1 MAACGKL
8 NDIRTELKSVP
19 VDNECLN
26 AVRALH
32 QTVVCLRTALER
44 SQSELH
50 LLKKKVPSRS
60 SSRKYDIAIEQ
71 LSLENHVLR
80 RKILAAK
87 NKNTLFDRGAK
98 IKCFSMDNISQ
109 DTQTEDRENETN
121 EPLPPEA
128 NGNVRDDSK
137 DEEKS
142 DEDNQFMFFKTKTD
156 SEESEEVDDI
166 ELIFTTEDTK
176 VISLHEELEPIS
188 DDGEPYES
196 KSEINHHGIAT
207 QSVLVETDISKCGI
221 VYKDEDT
228 LLSPISQAGL
238 SNSFRN
244 ALKKQ
249 DHPVKRKPTSR
260 LAQAPV
266 KPVVSLVRPVLN
278 ENNASMRDSEA
289 QTDISAVPPSWK
301 SESFLVNN
309 KASQNFPTL
318 PSKFAIPIKEHHQ
331 KPPLKLTEKTQE
343 ARRIL
348 LSDINFTS
356 MVPELSRSVDH
367 LCHNGV
373 RLPSTGLQ
381 TPFAMKYLKS
391 PALAS
396 TGSSYSRFEFQVA
409 NSSNSNW
416 NCYENSYA
424 SDQDRSAQDLHAKRR
439 QSWRPSMYSLDAYY
453 VNRTSSVPPSP
464 TLRRHSAALSY
475 SPSANA
481 ETQFYYPLPDKFSV
495 KTFSNSTLK
504 NASVTSI
511 NRKPKAKVSFKESL
525 LSKNTGSRQS
535 LPNMYVDTES
545 GEESTDSLIDESEEC
560 VRKSIDSTLTA
571 IDWPYVG
578 YRYVGRTHSVPN
590 LFLEFSPPLSARP
603 FIARSVHD
611 LKINYFVKVINKEGR
626 VVGGRIQFVGNIPGI
641 SEPYIGVLLPPS
653 LGETDGTFQELRY
666 FSCEKNCGLFVPF
679 RKVVMAWKV

>member
-1 MAACGKL
+1 MAAYGKL
-8 NDIRTELKSVP
+8 NDVRTELKSVP
-19 VDNECLN
+19 VDNDCLN

-50 LLKKKVPSRS
+50 VLKKKVPSQN

-71 LSLENHVLR
+71 LSLENHILR
-80 RKILAAK
+80 RRILSAK
-87 NKNTLFDRGAK
+87 NKNNIFDRGAK
-98 IKCFSMDNISQ
+98 IKCFSMDNITSDAQ
-109 DTQTEDRENETN
+109 NEDKENEN
-121 EPLPPEA
+121 AEQSNDVDGPR
-128 NGNVRDDSK
+128 RDDSK
-137 DEEKS
+137 DGERS
-142 DEDNQFMFFKTKTD
+142 DDDHFMFFKSKTD

-176 VISLHEELEPIS
+176 IISLQEELEPIS
-188 DDGEPYES
+188 DDGETYES
-196 KSEINHHGIAT
+196 KSEINHHGITT

-221 VYKDEDT
+221 VYREDDS
-228 LLSPISQAGL
+228 LLSPVNQAGFN
-238 SNSFRN
+238 SSFRN
-244 ALKKQ
+244 ALKKE
-249 DHPVKRKPTSR
+249 HSIERKTSR
-260 LAQAPV
+260 LAHAPV

-301 SESFLVNN
+301 SESFLVNS
-309 KASQNFPTL
+309 KAAQNFPTL

-367 LCHNGV
+367 LCHNGI
-373 RLPSTGLQ
+373 RLPSTSLQ

-396 TGSSYSRFEFQVA
+396 SGSSYSRFEFNMG
-409 NSSNSNW
+409 NSSW

-475 SPSANA
+475 SPTANA
-481 ETQFYYPLPDKFSV
+481 DTQFYYPLPDKYSV

-504 NASVTSI
+504 NASVASI
-511 NRKPKAKVSFKESL
+511 NRKPKAKVSFKG
-525 LSKNTGSRQS
+525 K
-535 LPNMYVDTES
+535 Y
-545 GEESTDSLIDESEEC
+545 
-560 VRKSIDSTLTA
+560 
-571 IDWPYVG
+571 
-578 YRYVGRTHSVPN
+578 
-590 LFLEFSPPLSARP
+590 
-603 FIARSVHD
+603 
-611 LKINYFVKVINKEGR
+611 
-626 VVGGRIQFVGNIPGI
+626 
-641 SEPYIGVLLPPS
+641 
-653 LGETDGTFQELRY
+653 
-666 FSCEKNCGLFVPF
+666 
-679 RKVVMAWKV
+679 